1 MTVVIIDLFEKI
13 DIKKEDGAFISSV
26 SCHMLGKLRMKGL
39 SVYKTG
45 QLVRGSKPYNPFSV
59 FVDDIGDQND
69 RNEHHYDIDA
79 HKQGK
84 LPPLHRLKLNAAV
97 KCHEKEPSAEKRP
110 YDTVLLT

>member
-45 QLVRGSKPYNPFSV
+45 QLKKT
-59 FVDDIGDQND
+59 
-69 RNEHHYDIDA
+69 DA
-79 HKQGK
+79 VTVTVLKALNNSPSPEIISDG
-84 LPPLHRLKLNAAV
+84 LHRI
-97 KCHEKEPSAEKRP
+97 
-110 YDTVLLT
+110 